1 MPIVICVRCYINTIY
16 IYVNTIYPNML
27 LDVHSTFQGTAP
39 PPKKTTSIGWANR
52 VNMASKVLCIPP
64 GFDSKGPERK
74 PKESNTVCVI
84 AYMSVKYK
92 AYLSTISFFKGGTI
106 IFRMWI
112 LLIPFSNPIGSKLPI
127 PSPKKYNI
135 KIKKTTPIS

>member
-1 MPIVICVRCYINTIY
+1 
-16 IYVNTIYPNML
+16 ML

-84 AYMSVKYK
+84 AYM
-92 AYLSTISFFKGGTI
+92 L
-106 IFRMWI
+106 
-112 LLIPFSNPIGSKLPI
+112 
-127 PSPKKYNI
+127 NI
-135 KIKKTTPIS
+135 KLIFQPSHFSRGELLFFGCGFY